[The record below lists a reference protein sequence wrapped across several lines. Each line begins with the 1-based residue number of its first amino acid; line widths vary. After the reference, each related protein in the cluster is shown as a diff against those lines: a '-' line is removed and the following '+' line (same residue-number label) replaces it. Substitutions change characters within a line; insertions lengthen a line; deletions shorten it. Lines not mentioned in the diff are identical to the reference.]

1 MADTDG
7 QTPDHLI
14 QELERDPFRFD
25 FFRAVRLLQSRYS
38 EQPRIGESI
47 MLAQDPIRFGQN
59 PSLAFA
65 PSTIEALRPGPNG
78 IPRLCVHFLG
88 LFGPHSPL
96 PVHLTEYA
104 RERSLHV
111 GDNTLAGFF
120 NIFHHRLISFFFRAW
135 AANQKVVDLDR
146 SDDQHFASY
155 IGRFLGLGMDALR
168 DRDAVPDGAKLYF
181 SGRLV
186 GAAKNAEGLE
196 AILQDF
202 FGIKT
207 LIQTFVGRWMD
218 LPSDSLCQLGQS
230 PETGSLG
237 VTTIVGTRFW
247 ECQLNFRI
255 KLGPMRLA
263 DLERM
268 LPCGSA
274 FRRLR
279 DWVLNYVGR
288 EFFWDVQLC
297 LKADEVP
304 TVKLGESGRLG
315 WTTWLKTKP
324 FTRDAEDLVLI
335 PPGNH

>member
-14 QELERDPFRFD
+14 QEIAEDPYRFD
-25 FFRAVRLLQSRYS
+25 FFRAVRLLQSRFPDR
-38 EQPRIGESI
+38 PRIGESI
-47 MLAQDPIRFGQN
+47 TLSQDPIRFGQN

-65 PSTIEALRPGPNG
+65 PSTIEELRPGANG
-78 IPRLCVHFLG
+78 VPRLFVHFLG
-88 LFGPHSPL
+88 LFGPNSPL
-96 PVHLTEYA
+96 PIHFTEYA
-104 RERSLHV
+104 RERVLHV
-111 GDNTLAGFF
+111 GDNTIPGFF

-146 SDDQHFASY
+146 PGDHHFSAYLGS
-155 IGRFLGLGMDALR
+155 FLGLGLDSLR
-168 DRDAVPDGAKLYF
+168 DRDAVPDAAKLFF
-181 SGRLV
+181 SGRLS
-186 GAAKNAEGLE
+186 GSAKNAEGLE

-207 LIQTFVGRWMD
+207 EIQTFVGRWMD
-218 LPSDSLCQLGQS
+218 LPADSLCQLGQS

-255 KLGPMRLA
+255 RLGPMRLV

-268 LPCGSA
+268 LPCGQA
-274 FRRLR
+274 FKRLR
-279 DWVLNYVGR
+279 DWVLNYVGQ
-288 EFFWDVQLC
+288 EFFWDLQLS

-304 TVKLGESGRLG
+304 QVKLGESGRLG

-324 FTRDAEDLVLI
+324 FTRDAEDLVLV